1 MPAIKNSAKS
11 ASTSAVKG
19 FKAKQEDASKAG
31 ESLVKKFASGITKA
45 GDIAFK
51 GGESLAKKAI
61 SGARSK
67 YGSFESAGKYLGKG
81 LTEGLE
87 SKRTSIYNKSASLAK
102 SANKGF
108 TDNEKIHSPSKVWY
122 GFGGYMIKGL
132 TNALGD
138 GEKDVNKS
146 STRIAKRS
154 TKSLSSALNK
164 ITDMFNG
171 DVNEPTIRPVLDLS
185 DVENG
190 VGTMN
195 SMFGT
200 DPSVGVLMRAQS
212 VNSMMKNSQNGDTA
226 LLKAV
231 KGLREDFASGNN
243 GVQVDV
249 QLNYNAGSDA
259 NDIANDIAVNLRRA
273 LRRGV

>member
-1 MPAIKNSAKS
+1 
-11 ASTSAVKG
+11 
-19 FKAKQEDASKAG
+19 
-31 ESLVKKFASGITKA
+31 
-45 GDIAFK
+45 
-51 GGESLAKKAI
+51 
-61 SGARSK
+61 
-67 YGSFESAGKYLGKG
+67 
-81 LTEGLE
+81 
-87 SKRTSIYNKSASLAK
+87 
-102 SANKGF
+102 
-108 TDNEKIHSPSKVWY
+108 
-122 GFGGYMIKGL
+122 
-132 TNALGD
+132 
-138 GEKDVNKS
+138 
-146 STRIAKRS
+146 
-154 TKSLSSALNK
+154 
-164 ITDMFNG
+164 MFNG

-185 DVENG
+185 DVKNG

-231 KGLREDFASGNN
+231 KGLREDFASSNN